1 MTIPSRHSHLL
12 SDQLMETFKNRQFQS
27 PGTQNGFKSVSRSH
41 IMFTQDQ
48 VTQLEI
54 LFSNDPYPK
63 MKDRREIADVMR
75 ISERRVQVKLL
86 FLLKSQ
92 LAKTTYI

>member
-1 MTIPSRHSHLL
+1 
-12 SDQLMETFKNRQFQS
+12 METFKNRQFQS